1 MTALDPG
8 QRAARLEQPLSE
20 AFAVSQKRL
29 AGADLAIELMEVSWT
44 ERRPLQPPSAPPRRS
59 AWRALLDWL
68 LQRLPARQTVTVRVV
83 VNADGSV
90 RSTAS
95 H

>member
-29 AGADLAIELMEVSWT
+29 AANLAVDLMEVSWT
-44 ERRPLQPPSAPPRRS
+44 ERRPLQPPSALPRRS
-59 AWRALLDWL
+59 PWRALLDWL
-68 LQRLPARQTVTVRVV
+68 LQRMPARQTVTVRVV
-83 VNADGSV
+83 VTADGSV